1 MNWIEFRSRL
11 NGISKRAWVVVF
23 VIAFFL
29 SAVFSMALDGAFGA
43 LRANLPNYLVIP
55 PLAWMAGTLVV
66 YALSRAI
73 RQPRGFIRV
82 LAIVFGSSI
91 LLQILDPLG
100 KALFNLFPSQAAY
113 LYVIFYLLLSVTV
126 YAYALKRWGPLHWA
140 AAIFLALANF
150 AAILITGGVLTFF
163 ALD

>member
-1 MNWIEFRSRL
+1 MNWMEFRTRI
-11 NGISKRAWVVVF
+11 NGMSKRAWVVVF

-29 SAVFSMALDGAFGA
+29 SAVFSIALDGALGA
-43 LRANLPNYLVIP
+43 LQANLLNYLVIP

-73 RQPRGFIRV
+73 RQPRGFLRI

-126 YAYALKRWGPLHWA
+126 YAYTLKRWGPLHWA
-140 AAIFLALANF
+140 AAVFLALAAF
-150 AAILITGGVLTFF
+150 AAILVIGGVLTFF
-163 ALD
+163 FIE